1 LFGVIPLLYHPD
13 IEGGSVKVF
22 TAFALSA
29 SLCLTTAPLIA
40 AEGLLI
46 IQKTTVGT
54 RVRTSQVQ
62 IEKERMRTEIEG
74 VNGEKQVIV
83 FDGPKRVLTMIYPD
97 RKAYAELTKA
107 EADQMGVSGQVTM
120 SPAMREQMAKMP
132 PAQRALMEQMM
143 RGRAT
148 VSAAPPP
155 KMEYRRA
162 GSDKAG
168 KWACDKYEGFQN
180 NVKKMEICTVAPR
193 TLGVAATDLDIARQ
207 MAAFF
212 AKMAPQGAGPAFE
225 VGTVET
231 VGFSGLPVRSIGY
244 GSKGEVVYAS
254 EISEVSQ
261 QNFAASSYAV
271 PAGFQKQAMFGA
283 RGSRP

>member
-1 LFGVIPLLYHPD
+1 
-13 IEGGSVKVF
+13 VKIF
-22 TAFALSA
+22 SAFALSTA
-29 SLCLTTAPLIA
+29 LCLTTVPLIA
-40 AEGLLI
+40 AEGILI

-54 RVRTSQVQ
+54 KTRTNQIQ
-62 IEKERMRTEIEG
+62 IEKERMRSEIEG
-74 VNGEKQVIV
+74 VNGESQVIV
-83 FDGPKRVLTMIYPD
+83 FDGPKQVLTMIYPD

-107 EADQMGVSGQVTM
+107 EVDQMGVSGQVSM
-120 SPAMREQMAKMP
+120 SPAMQEQLAKMP

-148 VSAAPPP
+148 VAAQPPA
-155 KMEYRRA
+155 KMEYRKA
-162 GSDKAG
+162 GSDKVG
-168 KWACDKYEGFQN
+168 KWACDKYEGYQN
-180 NVKKMEICTVAPR
+180 NVKKIEICTVAPR
-193 TLGVAATDLDIARQ
+193 TLGVVATDLDIARQ

-254 EISEVSQ
+254 EISDLSH
-261 QNFAASSYAV
+261 QNFAASSYTV
-271 PAGFQKQAMFGA
+271 PAGFQKQAMFGG